1 MQLLQE
7 RDFSAFFTDTFQFIK
22 ENFVHLLTN
31 YLIVNGLFLLLHFA
45 LNYMT
50 DVENM
55 MNFGPLYFVNLLVS
69 LIMWFVSVS
78 FAVIYMT
85 LYNQKDGTN
94 FNYRDII
101 NYFGQNIG
109 KILLFF
115 LISLVMAIPLFIA
128 FYIVMILFAITIV
141 GILAIPLVYAA
152 FYLWFAMTFY
162 EYMNT
167 NKGYFDAMGYGFSLF
182 MKKFW
187 ATTGSSALVFL
198 IIFVIVGLIV
208 GAFGLFGSFAGIN
221 FQDPESVMEMVA
233 IFRSPGAVLVIL
245 VYTILFQFA
254 QVNPGIIY
262 FSQKEAF
269 EGIKAKTNIDD
280 IGKTEI

>member
-31 YLIVNGLFLLLHFA
+31 YLIVNGLFLVIYFT

-50 DVENM
+50 DVESM
-55 MNFGPLYFVNLLVS
+55 MNFGPLYFLSLLVS
-69 LIMWFVSVS
+69 LIMVFVSIS
-78 FAVIYMT
+78 FVVIYMI
-85 LYNQKDGTN
+85 LYNQNDGTN
-94 FNYRDII
+94 FNYRDIF

-115 LISLVMAIPLFIA
+115 LISLVLAIPLIIA
-128 FYIVMILFAITIV
+128 FYIVMILFTITIV
-141 GILAIPLVYAA
+141 GILALPLVYAA

-187 ATTGSSALVFL
+187 ATTGSTALVFL
-198 IIFVIVGLIV
+198 IIFVIVGLAL
-208 GAFGLFGSFAGIN
+208 GAVGLFSELGKIN
-221 FQDPESVMEMVA
+221 MQNPESLNFF
-233 IFRSPGAVLVIL
+233 IDFIKSPGAMLVMIL
-245 VYTILFQFA
+245 YTILFQFA

-280 IGKTEI
+280 IGKNEI